1 MRPGSVLAPGPR
13 TAPGSLGTAPWLL
26 LLLVVLALVPAR
38 ARAADAAA
46 DRPVIVAAAEALGGL
61 ERVRAV
67 RNITLIGY
75 GMWAYQF
82 GGGNVT
88 ASPVAVQ
95 RYLAANDLR
104 RVYDLEHDRFQQT
117 ERRDMLFT
125 FARAAPTQW
134 QPFNL
139 VLDGDVA
146 FDVSPE
152 GKAHRVQRWD
162 ASAWYV
168 DGVHMRRMWMLNN
181 PVALVRAA
189 LDPSTTLGA
198 VRSEAGIQGPQQ
210 VFDVTLRQGDKFT
223 MALSASTHLP
233 AWIRWNNPHNTF
245 GEFTFTTYL
254 EGYEPYQGLMLPTS
268 YNTKTDWRN
277 VSELQISVDGYQI
290 DGPIPDLQA
299 SAAVRAMPD
308 VPQASPV
315 TVTKIADHI
324 WYLSGGPVTDNRA
337 APQGST
343 VYEFADHL
351 VIFELNSKLMA
362 KAIIDT
368 ARTLVPGKVPT
379 MLITSHAHTDH
390 IDGIRVAVAE
400 GLAVISR
407 RENELIIRDMAT
419 HPAPDFP
426 DALSLH
432 PMPLKFIPVDEHLR
446 LSDPTMTVDVYWA
459 RANSHMADG
468 LFAYAPA
475 QKVLSDADVA
485 FAARDYQ
492 PWADNYMDDIDYYKL
507 DVREVLPIHFPPM
520 TQQQTIEFIKAGVQ
534 GLRERCARQQT
545 LDVPIPGCPVLTH
558 RY

>member
-1 MRPGSVLAPGPR
+1 MKGRRDRTIWPGALGAMVPAVL
-13 TAPGSLGTAPWLL
+13 LI
-26 LLLVVLALVPAR
+26 VLALAPAR
-38 ARAADAAA
+38 SRAADTDAAA
-46 DRPVIVAAAEALGGL
+46 DRPAIAAAAEALGGL
-61 ERVRAV
+61 SRVRAV

-104 RVYDLEHDRFQQT
+104 RVYDLEHDRFQQA

-146 FDVSPE
+146 FDVSPD

-189 LDPSTTLGA
+189 LDPSTKLGA
-198 VRSEAGIQGPQQ
+198 ARSETGIQGPQQ
-210 VFDVTLRQGDKFT
+210 VFDVTLRQGDTFT

-254 EGYEPYQGLMLPTS
+254 EGYEPYQGLLLPTS

-277 VSELQISVDGYQI
+277 ISELQISVDGYQL
-290 DGPIPDLQA
+290 DGPVPNLEA
-299 SAAVRAMPD
+299 SAAVRATPD

-324 WYLSGGPVTDNRA
+324 WYLAGGPVTDNRA

-368 ARTLVPGKVPT
+368 AKTLVPGKVPT

-400 GLAVISR
+400 GLAVIAR
-407 RENELIIRDMAT
+407 RENELIIHDMIS
-419 HPAPDFP
+419 HRAPDFP
-426 DALSLH
+426 DVLSLH

-446 LSDPTMTVDVYWA
+446 LSDPMMTVDVYWA

-485 FAARDYQ
+485 FAAREYQ
-492 PWADNYMDDIDYYKL
+492 PWADNYMDDVEYYKL

-520 TQQQTIEFIKAGVQ
+520 TQQQTIEFIKGGVQ

-545 LDVPIPGCPVLTH
+545 LEVPIPGCPVLTH